1 MLQLLRKDARFFL
14 AGTLVAVALRLVFVI
29 HFPGIV
35 DDSRLYADIAM
46 NWLQYGVYG
55 ITDSGQVIPT
65 LSRLPGYPAFL
76 AAIFAVFGWSNFR
89 VVLLT
94 QVSFDLG
101 TCCLVADLARRMFSE
116 RAAKAAFMLAAVC
129 PFLANYSAAVLTETL
144 EIFFTV
150 LALDFAS
157 CGLTSFSQES
167 YSSRSTTTWIGCG
180 LSVGACILLRPDG
193 GILLAA
199 VAGYL
204 FLLLLRAMV
213 VQKQRT
219 RARRVLPILRAGVI
233 LA

>member
-150 LALDFAS
+150 LA
-157 CGLTSFSQES
+157 
-167 YSSRSTTTWIGCG
+167 
-180 LSVGACILLRPDG
+180 
-193 GILLAA
+193 
-199 VAGYL
+199 
-204 FLLLLRAMV
+204 
-213 VQKQRT
+213 
-219 RARRVLPILRAGVI
+219 
-233 LA
+233 